1 MLVSPIVDLFRAAL
15 FAVAHVFGGSL
26 GAAIVV
32 AAVALRVVMLPL
44 SLGAAKRRLV
54 REAKLRA
61 LAPQLAEIKRRYAGS
76 PGAFDAATRRLH
88 EAHGIPLFDG
98 RSLVDSLLQFPPA
111 AALYSA
117 VRALPRGVR
126 FLWVTDLVAPDR
138 VLATVAA
145 LISAA
150 VTWLATTTAD
160 ASRAAQIA
168 PILTAVVTYVILSH
182 FSAGVALY
190 SLANS
195 VIGATEQALARRMLA
210 REAT

>member
-1 MLVSPIVDLFRAAL
+1 MMLSPIVDLFRAAL
-15 FAVAHVFGGSL
+15 FGVAHVFGGSL
-26 GAAIVV
+26 GAAIV
-32 AAVALRVVMLPL
+32 ASAVALRVVMLPL

-61 LAPQLAEIKRRYAGS
+61 LAPKVAELKRRHAGR
-76 PGAFDAATRRLH
+76 PGAFEAATRRLH
-88 EAHGIPLFDG
+88 EAHSVPLFDA

-126 FLWVTDLVAPDR
+126 FLWVTDLTAPDR
-138 VLATVAA
+138 ALALVAAFVSATV
-145 LISAA
+145 
-150 VTWLATTTAD
+150 TWFATTTGD
-160 ASRAAQIA
+160 ANRAAQIA
-168 PILTAVVTYVILSH
+168 PILTAVMTYVILSH

-190 SLANS
+190 SLASS